1 MKLIADSGSTKT
13 RWVLTGDKMLVK
25 SFKTRGMNPYF
36 QSPDEIN
43 LIIKEDVL
51 PQLDDVDINTIH
63 FYGAGCT
70 LEKKDVVFNALV
82 EGFPESRL
90 VTVESDVLGAARGLC
105 GKRAGIACIL
115 GTGSNSCFYNGR
127 EIVESVPALGYILG
141 DEGSGAVMGRTLV
154 SNLLKNQ
161 MSPGLKERFLDRYE
175 LTIGEIVER
184 VYHQPYPNRFL
195 ASLSPFLLENINVP
209 ELRQLVLDGFMS
221 FIKRNVMQ
229 YAYQMYPVY
238 FTGSVSYH
246 YHQILFEAAS
256 RCEIKISSIVK
267 SPMDGLMIYH
277 A

>member
-13 RWVLTGDKMLVK
+13 RWVLTGDKMLIK

-36 QSPDEIN
+36 QSPDEIS
-43 LIIKEDVL
+43 LIIKEDIL
-51 PQLDDVDINTIH
+51 PQLDDVEINTIH

-70 LEKKDVVFNALV
+70 LEKKGVVQNALI
-82 EGFPESRL
+82 ESFPEARL
-90 VTVESDVLGAARGLC
+90 VTVESDILGAARGLC

-161 MSPGLKERFLDRYE
+161 MSPGLKEKFLARYE

-209 ELRQLVLDGFMS
+209 ELRQLVLDGFML
-221 FIKRNVMQ
+221 FIRRNVMQ

-267 SPMDGLMIYH
+267 SPMDGLMTFH